1 MQFRNAENRYGLV
14 TIALHW
20 GLAALFLAQMGIGVA
35 MTNLP
40 LTDPLTFPLYQ
51 SHKSIGALI
60 FALAALRLVWRLVS
74 APPPLPGT
82 MPKWQALGAHLTH
95 YGLYV
100 ALLAMPLLGW
110 VIVSASPYG
119 IPTLL
124 FGLVELPHLG
134 FVVASPAKAE
144 IGAAASLAH
153 FLLAW
158 AAGLLLLGHVA
169 AALTHHFWLKD
180 DVLTRMWL
188 ARAQFRRGNK

>member
-1 MQFRNAENRYGLV
+1 MQLSNTENRYGLV

-20 GLAALFLAQMGIGVA
+20 VLAGLFLAQMGVGIA

-40 LTDPLTFPLYQ
+40 LTDPMTFPLYQ

-60 FALAALRLVWRLVS
+60 FVLATSRLVWRFIS
-74 APPPLPGT
+74 APPPLPAA
-82 MPKWQALGAHLTH
+82 MPKWQVRAAHLTH
-95 YGLYV
+95 YGLYF

-124 FGLVELPHLG
+124 FGLIDLPHLG

-158 AAGLLLLGHVA
+158 AAGLLLLGHAA
-169 AALTHHFWLKD
+169 AALAHHFWLKD
-180 DVLTRMWL
+180 DILTRMWPT
-188 ARAQFRRGNK
+188 RSHFRRGNK